1 MDELN
6 LIQDNE
12 IKPVMERVEESI
24 VSESESESL
33 EDMETFEDDDLLSAE
48 SVAIDNNKKFNP
60 KSIETG
66 EFINKDLVPIE
77 KMKCIVPHKLLE
89 AIRTIEIGVNRKF
102 GSSNEFSIFIHGD
115 YDADGNLL
123 VNEDF
128 YIPKQNVS
136 GATVDY
142 QEEPQPFYNGCLHK
156 HPSGCT
162 SFSGTDKKYINSNF
176 DFSLLYVN
184 SKITKGIVNIP
195 YDGKHRIQ
203 CDLNIQIDSEQVV
216 CDINIDNITKVRP
229 PIVEKYNPYPLDAKE
244 VNTPKLL
251 IPGFQGSSG
260 PAKVVENDLI
270 LPHVMNPHVQQDDF
284 IEQDAFEF
292 DELGRPFTV
301 PDYTQESFP
310 F

>member
-1 MDELN
+1 MNELN
-6 LIQDNE
+6 SVQDNE
-12 IKPVMERVEESI
+12 VNPVIEKVEESI
-24 VSESESESL
+24 VSESESL
-33 EDMETFEDDDLLSAE
+33 ENMETFEDDDLLSAE
-48 SVAIDNNKKFNP
+48 SVEIDNNKKFNP

-115 YDADGNLL
+115 YDPDGNLI

-136 GATVDY
+136 GASVDY

-203 CDLNIQIDSEQVV
+203 CDLNIQIDSDQVV
-216 CDINIDNITKVRP
+216 CNINIDNITKVKP
-229 PIVEKYNPYPLDAKE
+229 VLGKYNPMDAYE
-244 VNTPKLL
+244 VNTPKL
-251 IPGFQGSSG
+251 IVPGFQGSSG
-260 PAKVVENDLI
+260 PAKVNDELI

>member
-6 LIQDNE
+6 TVQNSIE
-12 IKPVMERVEESI
+12 PVMENVEESI
-24 VSESESESL
+24 VSESESS
-33 EDMETFEDDDLLSAE
+33 EDMETFEDDELLSAE
-48 SVAIDNNKKFNP
+48 SVEIDNDKKFNP
-60 KSIETG
+60 KSIEIG

-77 KMKCIVPHKLLE
+77 KIKCIVPHKLLD

-115 YDADGNLL
+115 YDLDGNLI

-136 GATVDY
+136 GASVDY

-203 CDLNIQIDSEQVV
+203 CELNIQIDSEQVV
-216 CDINIDNITKVRP
+216 CDINIDNITKVKP
-229 PIVEKYNPYPLDAKE
+229 VLGKYNPLDAKE
-244 VNTPKLL
+244 INTPKLL
-251 IPGFQGSSG
+251 VPGFTGLTE
-260 PAKVVENDLI
+260 PKKENELI
-270 LPHVMNPHVQQDDF
+270 LPHVMNPHFQQDDF
-284 IEQDAFEF
+284 VEQDAFEF